1 MHSIRSLLSLG
12 SVSESP
18 HDVKETT
25 RGPVDPMT
33 LDLAAVLRTLLYC
46 LPCAPKSVRD
56 TSGTPS
62 IFEGLEAL
70 IEDLLCLLRTNAEAT
85 TGPRFCDASTVDDWD
100 LTLATYHF
108 VSQEVRRNGTGHR
121 VATSWFEMLKNLQS
135 AVATRGR
142 SVTMRDF
149 S

>member
-18 HDVKETT
+18 HDIKETT

-56 TSGTPS
+56 TSEIPS
-62 IFEGLEAL
+62 IFETLEAL
-70 IEDLLCLLRTNAEAT
+70 IEDLLYLLRTNAEDT
-85 TGPRFCDASTVDDWD
+85 TSPRFCDASTLDGWD
-100 LTLATYHF
+100 LTLATYHL
-108 VSQEVRRNGTGHR
+108 VSQEVRRNGTGNR
-121 VATSWFEMLKNLQS
+121 VTTSWCEVLKNLVT
-135 AVATRGR
+135 VATAQGR
-142 SVTMRDF
+142 LVVSRNLF
-149 S
+149 